1 MNAQCAYLCVHIY
14 IHMSTYMLYKFI
26 SKYGSV
32 QHTQLPAKGLLI
44 IIYLFHAFAADFMT
58 MLAII
63 FVELMY
69 EHTYG
74 LYVLYV
80 CTYVCI
86 YKWKLFFV

>member
-1 MNAQCAYLCVHIY
+1 
-14 IHMSTYMLYKFI
+14 MSTYMLYKFI